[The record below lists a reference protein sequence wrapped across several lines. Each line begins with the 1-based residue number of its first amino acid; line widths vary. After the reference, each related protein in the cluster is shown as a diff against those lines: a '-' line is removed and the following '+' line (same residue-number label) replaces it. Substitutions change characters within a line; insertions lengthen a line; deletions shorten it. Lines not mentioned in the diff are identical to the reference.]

1 MDAFPTLRSYW
12 SYLQQEHFPGQDPAP
27 FPMPRDKYTLKL
39 FSVAERDLANANLTN
54 DFIAQSSMEDLL
66 ADLLHWDQVEEAIH
80 ILHEELD
87 NA

>member
-1 MDAFPTLRSYW
+1 
-12 SYLQQEHFPGQDPAP
+12 
-27 FPMPRDKYTLKL
+27 MPRDKYTLKL

-54 DFIAQSSMEDLL
+54 EFIAQSSMEDLL
-66 ADLLHWDQVEEAIH
+66 ADLLHWDQVEEAIN

>member
-12 SYLQQEHFPGQDPAP
+12 NYLQQEHFPGQDPTP

-39 FSVAERDLANANLTN
+39 FSVAEWDLKKARFTNA
-54 DFIAQSSMEDLL
+54 FIAQSGMEDLL
-66 ADLLHWDQVEEAIH
+66 WNLPNWEQVEETLN